1 MTNAVLAAFLNSFM
15 VRASTFLL
23 LTGLLLGGRAGRAQ
37 APAAWHGKQCAVVL
51 TYDDAIDVDL
61 DNVVP
66 ALDSA
71 GLRGTFY
78 LIGSAPAVA
87 RRLPE
92 WRRAAAR
99 GHELGNHSLMH
110 PCDGSLPGRSFVKPD
125 NDLTKYTLSR
135 AASEIRANSTLLAA
149 IDGKEQRT
157 FAYPCGDRQIGGV
170 DFYEQLKP
178 DFVAARGTQPGLQTA
193 AQTDLTNVRCY
204 SINGQDGQ
212 YLLGLV
218 RQAEQTHTLLVFL
231 FHGVGGGHA
240 LNVSL
245 AAHRQLVRYLRAHR
259 KDIWVAPMVEVAAE
273 IKARQSAL
281 APTR

>member
-1 MTNAVLAAFLNSFM
+1 MKKTYALGLLAA
-15 VRASTFLL
+15 LL
-23 LTGLLLGGRAGRAQ
+23 AGGFTSQAQ
-37 APAAWHGKQCAVVL
+37 TPATWNNKPCAVVL

-110 PCDGSLPGRSFVKPD
+110 PCDGSLPGRGFVGPES
-125 NDLTKYTLSR
+125 DLSKYTVKR
-135 AASEIRANSTLLAA
+135 AVSEIRANNTLLAA
-149 IDGKEQRT
+149 IDGKSKRT

-170 DFYEQLKP
+170 DFYEPLKT
-178 DFVAARGTQPGLQTA
+178 DFVAARGVMPGLQTA
-193 AQTDLTNVRCY
+193 AQVDLTNVRCY
-204 SINGQDGQ
+204 GINGQDGN
-212 YLLGLV
+212 YLVDLV
-218 RQAEQTHTLLVFL
+218 KQAQQSHTLLVFL
-231 FHGVGGGHA
+231 FHGVGGGHG

-245 AAHRQLVRYLRAHR
+245 AAHRQLVRYLRAHQR
-259 KDIWVAPMVEVAAE
+259 EIWVAPLVEVAE
-273 IKARQSAL
+273 KIKASQSAL
-281 APTR
+281 APVR